1 MCNFHG
7 YDNARSRRHERR
19 KARQAAYEYNKAL
32 NMALKAAL
40 NRSKPSQQQTP
51 TNTKRPILSLKRKV
65 INRVEKA
72 ISIRP
77 TKVYDSFDNCCL
89 PKVALYSVKPKLR
102 RPFLMSREAT
112 AKF

>member
-19 KARQAAYEYNKAL
+19 RAKQAAYNYNKAL

-40 NRSKPSQQQTP
+40 NPSKQSNQQTTP
-51 TNTKRPILSLKRKV
+51 DTKRPVLSLKRKV
-65 INRVEKA
+65 INRVKKA

-77 TKVYDSFDNCCL
+77 TKFYDAFDNFCL
-89 PKVALYSVKPKLR
+89 PKVALYSIKSKR
-102 RPFLMSREAT
+102 CCTILMSREAT